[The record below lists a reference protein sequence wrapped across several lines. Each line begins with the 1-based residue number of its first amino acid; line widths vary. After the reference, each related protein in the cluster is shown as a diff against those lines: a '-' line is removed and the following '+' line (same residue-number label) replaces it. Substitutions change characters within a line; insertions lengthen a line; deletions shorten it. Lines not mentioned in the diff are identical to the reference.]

1 MDFELG
7 EEYQLFRTS
16 TRDFLGAHCDKRIV
30 RQLEST
36 ESGHDPKLWARMV
49 ELGWTGIGIPEA
61 YGGEGWGLL
70 GTAVLFEEIG
80 RAAFDSAL
88 FATFLG
94 AEAVLRGGSESLKQE
109 ILPKVASGEK
119 ILTLAWAEPSAVADP
134 RYIAA
139 TAHLEDGAY
148 AIRGCKLFVPYALV
162 ADQIV
167 VAARTRG
174 SVGEEEGI
182 TLFLVDRE
190 SEGLRIASQKTMAP
204 DKQFRL
210 DLDGVRVA
218 SDRILGAVD
227 AGLPLLR
234 AVQDRGAALQ
244 CAELVG
250 GAEHELETT
259 AAYTKE
265 RIQFDRPLG
274 TFQVVQHRIADMFID
289 VQGARW
295 TTYQAVCRMDSGSA
309 ARELAIAKSFAGEA
323 AQRVAFSAQQLHG
336 GAGVD
341 VDNDLHFYYRRA
353 KALELRMGGFASGL
367 SVLESSLG

>member
-1 MDFELG
+1 MEFELG
-7 EEYQLFRTS
+7 EEQQFFRKS
-16 TRDFLGAHCDKRIV
+16 ARDFLAAHCDKKVV
-30 RQLEST
+30 RRLEAT
-36 ESGHDPKLWARMV
+36 ESGHDPKLWAKMT
-49 ELGWTGIGIPEA
+49 ELGWAGIGIPES
-61 YGGEGWGLL
+61 YGGVGWGLL
-70 GTAVLFEEIG
+70 GTAILFEELG
-80 RAAFDSAL
+80 RAAFDSPL
-88 FATFLG
+88 LATFLG
-94 AEAVLRGGSESLKQE
+94 AEAVLRGGDESLKQDL
-109 ILPKVASGEK
+109 LPRIASGEK
-119 ILTLAWAEPSAVADP
+119 ILSLAWAEPSVVAAP
-134 RYIAA
+134 RYIAT
-139 TAHLEDGAY
+139 TAHLEGDEY
-148 AIRGCKLFVPYALV
+148 TLRGCKLFVPYALV
-162 ADQIV
+162 ADWIV

-190 SEGLRIASQKTMAP
+190 SEGLRITSQETMAP

-210 DLDGVRVA
+210 DLDGVRIA

-259 AAYTKE
+259 AAYTRE

-274 TFQVVQHRIADMFID
+274 TFQVVQHRLSDMFID

-295 TTYQAVCRMDSGSA
+295 TTYQAVCRMDAGTA

-353 KALELRMGGFASGL
+353 KALELRTGGYASGL
-367 SVLESSLG
+367 ATLESSLG